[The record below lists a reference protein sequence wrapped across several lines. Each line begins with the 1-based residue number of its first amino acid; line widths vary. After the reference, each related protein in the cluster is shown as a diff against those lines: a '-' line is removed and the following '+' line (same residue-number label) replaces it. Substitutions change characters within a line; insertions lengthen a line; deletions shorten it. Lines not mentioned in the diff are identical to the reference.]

1 MTTIN
6 ISGDSMATPAAALA
20 KAKYA
25 AKVCGYL
32 GVDKSKCER
41 VFDKLY
47 ANMRAAFEAIV

>member
-1 MTTIN
+1 
-6 ISGDSMATPAAALA
+6 MATPAAALA